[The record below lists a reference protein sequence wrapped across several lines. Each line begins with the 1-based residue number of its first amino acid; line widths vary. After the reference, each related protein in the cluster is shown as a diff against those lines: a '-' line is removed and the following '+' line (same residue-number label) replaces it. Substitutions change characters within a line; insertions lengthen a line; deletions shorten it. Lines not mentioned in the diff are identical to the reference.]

1 MLKLNEKL
9 AGEIGHHLVFFD
21 KKGLSMSEANTIAG
35 KAGDIA
41 DSVSRLLN
49 QTGSFIKTIELDGK
63 KVTLVAPKKIENLVE
78 ICQKDGE
85 LYGLKAYLMEAIKA
99 KNALLDYLKTVD
111 VKDLT
116 EKAEKFNVYDSEEDK
131 YPEHRTVNDNTVLQ
145 KWSLEDRAEYYL
157 LEAKVAHLGKK
168 VHPNG
173 VLDRL
178 AQESFEG
185 VRYEREELN
194 SGQGGT
200 KTHIAEVVSVY
211 TPAEAQTAFY
221 TLHDERREFEKKLNF
236 YKARLQNELNAQQI
250 EAEEDFQ
257 KQLNDYTELQTK
269 KREAD
274 EQLRSTLQSR
284 RLKLVKE
291 ASDLKILL
299 PKTLKEIY
307 DFVVNFNGVL
317 VQENFKR
324 LE

>member
-9 AGEIGHHLVFFD
+9 ANEIGHHLVFFD
-21 KKGLSMSEANTIAG
+21 KKGLSTSEANTVAG

-41 DSVSRLLN
+41 DSVARLLN
-49 QTGSFIKTIELDGK
+49 QTGSFIKTTELDGK
-63 KVTLVAPKKIENLVE
+63 KVTLVEPKKIENLVE
-78 ICQKDGE
+78 ICKKDGD

-99 KNALLDYLKTVD
+99 KNALINHLKIVD
-111 VKDLT
+111 VKEFA
-116 EKAEKFNVYDSEEDK
+116 EKSEKFNAFDLEEDK
-131 YPEHRTVNDNTVLQ
+131 YPEHKAVSENTVLQ
-145 KWSLEDRAEYYL
+145 KWTLEDRAEYYL

-173 VLDRL
+173 VLDKL

-221 TLHDERREFEKKLNF
+221 TLHDARREFEKKLNF

-250 EAEEDFQ
+250 EAEKEFQ
-257 KQLNDYTELQTK
+257 EKLNDYTELQKK

-274 EQLRSTLQSR
+274 ENFRSTLQSR
-284 RLKLVKE
+284 RLKLVRE

-307 DFVVNFNGVL
+307 GFVVNFNGVL
-317 VQENFKR
+317 V
-324 LE
+324 

>member
-1 MLKLNEKL
+1 MLKLNENL
-9 AGEIGHHLVFFD
+9 ANEIGHYLVFFD
-21 KKGLSMSEANTIAG
+21 KKGLSMSEANTVAG

-49 QTGSFIKTIELDGK
+49 QTGSFIKTTELDGK
-63 KVTLVAPKKIENLVE
+63 TVILVAPKKIENLVE
-78 ICQKDGE
+78 ICKKDGE

-99 KNALLDYLKTVD
+99 KSALINHLKIAD
-111 VKDLT
+111 VKEFA
-116 EKAEKFNVYDSEEDK
+116 EKAEKFHAYDSPEDES
-131 YPEHRTVNDNTVLQ
+131 PERKTVNENTVLQ

-157 LEAKVAHLGKK
+157 LEAQVAHLGKK

-173 VLDRL
+173 VLDKL

-211 TPAEAQTAFY
+211 TPAEAQEAFY
-221 TLHDERREFEKKLNF
+221 ALHDARRELEKKLNF
-236 YKARLQNELNAQQI
+236 LKARLQNELNAQQI
-250 EAEEDFQ
+250 EAEKDFQ
-257 KQLNDYTELQTK
+257 ERLNDYNELQKK
-269 KREAD
+269 KRETD
-274 EQLRSTLQSR
+274 ENLRSTLQSR
-284 RLKLVKE
+284 RLKLVRE

-307 DFVVNFNGVL
+307 DFVVDFNGVL
-317 VQENFKR
+317 V
-324 LE
+324 